1 MRSHL
6 YIYLSS
12 NNSPSKLLRLQM
24 TKASQVSDTLPTFNK
39 REREREREREKE
51 REREIMNKEKECG
64 KGEN

>member
-1 MRSHL
+1 
-6 YIYLSS
+6 
-12 NNSPSKLLRLQM
+12 M